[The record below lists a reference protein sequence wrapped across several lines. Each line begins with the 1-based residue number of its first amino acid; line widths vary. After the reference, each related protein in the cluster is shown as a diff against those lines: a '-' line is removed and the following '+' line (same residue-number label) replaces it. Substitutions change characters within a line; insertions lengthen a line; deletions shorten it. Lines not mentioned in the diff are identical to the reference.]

1 MGQDV
6 SAGKKMLRLDLVASV
21 DEVKYN
27 KMLADAI
34 ESQLRQHLN
43 AAFNSGSFGQT
54 PGIGYNTVRIQA
66 ERLLMDRLANADAE
80 IQALIDEHWP
90 TLLREATLK
99 ALSHKANAVAFGKAK
114 AKLPLD
120 ALEGG

>member
-1 MGQDV
+1 MANSD
-6 SAGKKMLRLDLVASV
+6 KKVLRLDLMASV

-27 KMLADAI
+27 KMLTDAL

-43 AAFNSGSFGQT
+43 AAFNSGSFGQV
-54 PGIGYNTVRIQA
+54 PGVGYNTVRITA
-66 ERLLMDRLANADAE
+66 ERLLLDRLANADAE
-80 IQALIDEHWP
+80 IQAIIDEHWP

-99 ALSHKANAVAFGKAK
+99 ALNHKANAIAFGKAK

-120 ALEGG
+120 IQEGT